1 MKEVNLDTTAMISST
16 ILVAALIFAVGITI
30 LLLIHSDEWPLGT
43 WRRDDD
49 LDDFDQ
55 WVTDEER
62 EEARA
67 KVREGR

>member
-30 LLLIHSDEWPLGT
+30 LLLVHSDEWPLG
-43 WRRDDD
+43 RDDD
-49 LDDFDQ
+49 LDDFDR

>member
-1 MKEVNLDTTAMISST
+1 MKEANLDTTAMISST

-43 WRRDDD
+43 DDD